1 MRSTLNASDGTS
13 PATVPIRGV
22 LFDID
27 ETLVDLRSAAIQGFV
42 SLSAPAL
49 AHLNPERIA
58 AIAADFADDG
68 ARAYDRYMAGELTFL
83 GQREVR
89 LQRAYRLA
97 GATAP
102 SGQAYARWAHE
113 YETKVRES
121 WKPFGDVPAFLDQL
135 ESLGIPYGAVSN
147 NVESYQRDKL
157 QAAGLAG
164 FQCVIG
170 SDSAGAPKPH
180 SAPFLAGCA
189 ALKSLPAHTLY
200 IGDNPINDYQGAMD
214 AGLQPVLLDRASFH
228 KNFPGW
234 RVKALGSLRTVLS

>member
-1 MRSTLNASDGTS
+1 MNASDGS
-13 PATVPIRGV
+13 GPATVPIRGV

-121 WKPFGDVPAFLDQL
+121 
-135 ESLGIPYGAVSN
+135 
-147 NVESYQRDKL
+147 
-157 QAAGLAG
+157 
-164 FQCVIG
+164 
-170 SDSAGAPKPH
+170 
-180 SAPFLAGCA
+180 
-189 ALKSLPAHTLY
+189 
-200 IGDNPINDYQGAMD
+200 
-214 AGLQPVLLDRASFH
+214 
-228 KNFPGW
+228 
-234 RVKALGSLRTVLS
+234 

>member
-1 MRSTLNASDGTS
+1 MNASDGSS

-27 ETLVDLRSAAIQGFV
+27 ETLVDLRSAAIQGFS

-49 AHLNPERIA
+49 AHLNPEQVA

-68 ARAYDRYMAGELTFL
+68 AQAYDRYMAGELTFL

-121 WKPFGDVPAFLDQL
+121 CKPFGDVQAFLDKL
-135 ESLGIPYGAVSN
+135 EDLGIPYGAVSN
-147 NVESYQRDKL
+147 NVESYQHDKL
-157 QAAGLAG
+157 EVAGLKG
-164 FQCVIG
+164 FQCVVG
-170 SDSAGAPKPH
+170 SDTAGAPKPH

-189 ALKSLPAHTLY
+189 ELQCLPAHTLY
-200 IGDNPINDYQGAMD
+200 IGDNPINDYQGAID
-214 AGLQPVLLDRASFH
+214 AGLQSVLLDRASFH
-228 KNFPGW
+228 KDFHGW
-234 RVKALGSLRTVLS
+234 RVKDMGSLTTVLS